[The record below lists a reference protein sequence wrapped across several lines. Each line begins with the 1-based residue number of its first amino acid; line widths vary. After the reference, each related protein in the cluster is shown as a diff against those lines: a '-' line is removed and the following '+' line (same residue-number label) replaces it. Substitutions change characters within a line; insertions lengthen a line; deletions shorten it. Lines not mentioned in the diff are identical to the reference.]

1 MEVLKLNKKIIIKVT
16 AGILIFAVAF
26 SAYLWS
32 NRKTEQ
38 ESTELQVLN
47 GEALSVDGKSTQ
59 GGIEEPTEEENL
71 ILIHVAGAVKNPSVV
86 EIQEDMRL
94 FEAVEKAGG
103 FLPEADSNY
112 LNLAEK
118 LIDGEKI
125 YIPSKEETAKL
136 EGETISS
143 NAKTAS
149 GNGRDNLLK
158 GQNGQQGLININSA
172 DATQLETLTGIGP
185 SMAER
190 ILNYR
195 NEMGKFK
202 TIDDLKNISGIGEK
216 TFEKFKDN
224 ICVN

>member
-1 MEVLKLNKKIIIKVT
+1 MNKKIIIKVT